1 MTDMETNKPTTALK
15 NNPKNY
21 RAMSASPYNGASDKR
36 SLVDWLV
43 GFGDADAEI
52 LNCLQKLRDRSR
64 DLTRNAPAATGAIEK
79 LVAGVIGSGLRLQ
92 PSIDREFLRLTEEQA
107 QAWQEKA
114 QYEFRIW
121 SESKD
126 CDYARQLNFIG
137 LQRLAFREK
146 LTNGDC
152 FVLLPYKTGGVTP
165 YGLRV
170 QLIEAERVVNN
181 NDAADSVEVAGGI
194 ERAANG
200 TPKAIFIRTPH
211 PGATLFSPA
220 NIAAT
225 WRRVPFYGE
234 RTGRRNVLHLVDIN
248 RIGQSRGVP
257 ILAPVIETLK
267 QVTKYSEAELSAAVI
282 NAMLAVFI
290 KRPATDTTTVGGV
303 QYEPGQEPWNR
314 DDNLQLGVG
323 TWIDGAPGEELSVVN
338 AERPSDRF
346 DPFFTACMKQIGM
359 ALGIPFE
366 VLVGQFDSSYS
377 ASRAALLEFG
387 DTVMRMRDDFADN
400 FNQPIY
406 EEFLA
411 EAITSGR
418 IKAPG
423 FFTDPMVKLAY
434 CGAYWVGDS
443 GKQIDEVKE
452 ANAAMIRIK
461 GCMSTLQIECSK
473 RGVDYKDI
481 LRQRGEEKKLAEKYG
496 LKDEYN
502 SAFDVVPTI
511 QVHQGGD
518 NGQNEE

>member
-1 MTDMETNKPTTALK
+1 MIDMEATKTTTSPTNNLK
-15 NNPKNY
+15 TF
-21 RAMSASPYNGASDKR
+21 RVAASSPYTGASDKR
-36 SLVDWLV
+36 SLLNWLT
-43 GFGDADAEI
+43 GCGDADAET
-52 LNCLQKLRDRSR
+52 LLSLPTLRDRSR
-64 DLTRNAPAATGAIEK
+64 DLLRNAPAATGAIEK

-92 PSIDREFLRLTEEQA
+92 PSIDREYLRLSEEQA
-107 QAWQEKA
+107 QAWQEKT

-126 CDYARQLNFIG
+126 CDYMRQMNFVG
-137 LQRLAFREK
+137 LQRLAFRSK
-146 LTNGDC
+146 LTSGDC
-152 FVLLPYKTGGVTP
+152 FVLLPYKTGGSIP
-165 YGLRV
+165 YSLRV
-170 QLIEAERVVNN
+170 QLIEAERVVNK
-181 NDAADSVEVAGGI
+181 NDGADTVEVAGGI
-194 ERAANG
+194 ERTADG
-200 TPKAIFIRTPH
+200 IPKAIFIRTPH
-211 PGATLFSPA
+211 PGTMLFSPA
-220 NIAAT
+220 NIAAK
-225 WRRVPFYGE
+225 WKRVPFYGE
-234 RTGRRNVLHLVDIN
+234 KTGRRNVLHLVDIA

-257 ILAPVIETLK
+257 ILAPVIDTLK
-267 QVTKYSEAELSAAVI
+267 QVTKYSEAELTAAVI
-282 NAMLAVFI
+282 NAMLAVAVT
-290 KRPATDTTTVGGV
+290 RELGDSTSVNAVEYD
-303 QYEPGQEPWNR
+303 EGQEPWNR
-314 DDNLQLGVG
+314 PDNYNLGAG
-323 TWIDGAPGEELSVVN
+323 TWIDLPPGDKLNVIN

-406 EEFLA
+406 EEFLS
-411 EAITSGR
+411 EAIINGR

-423 FFTDPMVKLAY
+423 FFVDPMVKLAY

-481 LRQRGEEKKLAEKYG
+481 LRQRGEEKKLAESYG

-502 SAFDVVPTI
+502 SAFDIVPMI
-511 QVHQGGD
+511 QVQQGGD
-518 NGQNEE
+518 SGQSEE